1 MKMKKMQFIGEYL
14 FLSTHRL
21 LPTKI
26 RQGLKST
33 TQLTFVS
40 SSSAID
46 SFQHELEAL
55 VNACNEQRTELN
67 ILQNLMQDQLL
78 RSDILSH
85 EEDNIYHNLNSLE
98 IETRNFVEES
108 HVINKNY
115 ELVQSEIDAM
125 SNVQL
130 LSIPFTIRTKKDG
143 GGGYPTI
150 NNLRLAYRINIK
162 AGLYH
167 NEIDAAFVQ
176 AAQLVV
182 FTIGLYPN
190 FSTSGIIRLIPIHPC
205 AKILVHLSS
214 DDDIG
219 QSQSSVHNLG
229 FDTTTTTTIN
239 NSNEMELSN
248 IHVPTQ
254 SITLFLVILSQLC
267 SHILTCNNHPLPRQ
281 KDDDDYDQP
290 PFPMTECSIDGV
302 DVTNLKESN
311 TAAWSSVI
319 FCIAANLQ
327 WLSELRSDLP
337 QII

>member
-1 MKMKKMQFIGEYL
+1 
-14 FLSTHRL
+14 
-21 LPTKI
+21 
-26 RQGLKST
+26 
-33 TQLTFVS
+33 
-40 SSSAID
+40 
-46 SFQHELEAL
+46 
-55 VNACNEQRTELN
+55 
-67 ILQNLMQDQLL
+67 MQDQLL

-85 EEDNIYHNLNSLE
+85 EEDNIYHNLNALE

-108 HVINKNY
+108 HLINKSY
-115 ELVQSEIDAM
+115 ELVQNKIDAM
-125 SNVQL
+125 SHVQL

-143 GGGYPTI
+143 GGYPTI
-150 NNLRLAYRINIK
+150 NNLRLAYRINVK
-162 AGLYH
+162 AGLYR

-182 FTIGLYPN
+182 FTIGLYSN

-205 AKILVHLSS
+205 AKILVHLS

-229 FDTTTTTTIN
+229 FDTTTTTTTTTI
-239 NSNEMELSN
+239 NSNDEMELSN
-248 IHVPTQ
+248 IHVPTR

-267 SHILTCNNHPLPRQ
+267 SHILTCNNHQLLRQ
-281 KDDDDYDQP
+281 KDDDYQP

>member
-1 MKMKKMQFIGEYL
+1 L
-14 FLSTHRL
+14 
-21 LPTKI
+21 
-26 RQGLKST
+26 
-33 TQLTFVS
+33 
-40 SSSAID
+40 D
-46 SFQHELEAL
+46 AL
-55 VNACNEQRTELN
+55 ANACNEQRTEMN
-67 ILQNLMQDQLL
+67 ILQNLMQDQFF

-85 EEDNIYHNLNSLE
+85 EEDNIYHNLNALE

-108 HVINKNY
+108 HLVNNSY

-130 LSIPFTIRTKKDG
+130 LSIPFKIRTKKD
-143 GGGYPTI
+143 GGYPTI
-150 NNLRLAYRINIK
+150 NNLRLAYTT
-162 AGLYH
+162 
-167 NEIDAAFVQ
+167 FVQ
-176 AAQLVV
+176 AAQLAV

-205 AKILVHLSS
+205 AKILVCLS

-219 QSQSSVHNLG
+219 QQQSSVHNLG
-229 FDTTTTTTIN
+229 FDITTTTTVN
-239 NSNEMELSN
+239 NDEMELSN
-248 IHVPTQ
+248 THVPTR

-267 SHILTCNNHPLPRQ
+267 SHILTCNNHQLMRQ
-281 KDDDDYDQP
+281 KDDNDDHP

-311 TAAWSSVI
+311 IAAWSSVV